1 MSVCLAKKYTRQ
13 AAASQGAAAREA
25 PCNGW
30 DGGCQCGVAGMCVVW
45 NKAQILEND
54 DFLANKNKQ
63 ARLSMGH
70 TLCLTFHFFVSYQI
84 ATG

>member
-1 MSVCLAKKYTRQ
+1 
-13 AAASQGAAAREA
+13 
-25 PCNGW
+25 
-30 DGGCQCGVAGMCVVW
+30 MCVVW